1 MQVMFP
7 MSEHDEA
14 IEWDHE
20 HKYSVPKLRV
30 WYERTVTGEMNAS
43 PKYAE
48 VDVKEPLFR
57 LLRREDLVVPGYPC
71 FFVTSAGSD
80 YEKQFLGEAAYL
92 K

>member
-1 MQVMFP
+1 MFP
-7 MSEHDEA
+7 PNEHEGQQ

-20 HKYSVPKLRV
+20 HKYHVPKLRV
-30 WYERTVTGEMNAS
+30 WYERTVTGEMNPL
-43 PKYAE
+43 PKYRE
-48 VDVKEPLFR
+48 VDIKQPLY
-57 LLRREDLVVPGYPC
+57 LVLRNEDLVVPGYPC